1 MSAEP
6 GDPKINITIETQY
19 LPDQSES
26 GEDRYAF
33 AYTITIENAGPGVYQ
48 LLNRHWLITDAS
60 GNVEEVRGEG
70 VVGQQPR
77 LEAGQAFR
85 YTSGAILATPVGA
98 MQGEYEFADD
108 TGTRFEVDIP
118 PFSLSMPN
126 LVH

>member
-1 MSAEP
+1 MSAES
-6 GDPKINITIETQY
+6 GEPKISINIETQY

-26 GEDRYAF
+26 EEDRYAF
-33 AYTITIENAGPGVYQ
+33 AYTIIIENGGPGVYQ

-98 MQGEYEFADD
+98 MQGAYEFVDD
-108 TGTRFEVDIP
+108 HGTSFEVDIP